1 MIEGT
6 GSGIRIRVL
15 LGSEFDLEKIKD
27 PVCPERLDP
36 VNIRPASSPND
47 RPAAGQM
54 EVTLL
59 ILIYMHLKGVKKKS
73 VLFVFCSNNAYF
85 LVNIIFNIFIEY
97 ILHV

>member
-59 ILIYMHLKGVKKKS
+59 ILIYMHLKGVKKNPFFLFS
-73 VLFVFCSNNAYF
+73 VQIMHIF
-85 LVNIIFNIFIEY
+85 LLTLY
-97 ILHV
+97 LTSL